1 MKKWIFAGLA
11 SASLAACGASGDT
24 ATSDDAAG
32 DAATETAPDS
42 TDAEPVEVEDAKVP
56 GTEYNA
62 TAPVNCGFGGA
73 APTET
78 CDAGVI
84 RNWGEDGTTL
94 VEVQK
99 PDGFKRAI
107 FFNGTEPYGA
117 DSAEADGS
125 AGWDFTSSRDGDRI
139 TINYGPE
146 TYVIVDA
153 MITGG

>member
-99 PDGFKRAI
+99 P
-107 FFNGTEPYGA
+107 YGA